1 MGTGARGCLF
11 KVANAA
17 SDVKEIQALLNKLGL
32 YKWRIDGVNGF
43 RTREAIKQFEESQ
56 GGIADGLLSSD
67 LVQRARIA
75 VKEKGGG

>member
-1 MGTGARGCLF
+1 
-11 KVANAA
+11 V
-17 SDVKEIQALLNKLGL
+17 
-32 YKWRIDGVNGF
+32 RIDGVNGF

-56 GGIADGLLSSD
+56 SGIPDGLLSSD